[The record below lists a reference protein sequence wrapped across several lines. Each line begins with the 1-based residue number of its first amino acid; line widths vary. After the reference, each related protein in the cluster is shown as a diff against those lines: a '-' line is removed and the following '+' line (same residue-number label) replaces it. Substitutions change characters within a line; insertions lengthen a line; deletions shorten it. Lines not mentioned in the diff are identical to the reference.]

1 MTNRLLLKWQLRL
14 FFAMSL
20 IPCTLQLVAQCECGT
35 PIQVPDPLCP
45 GGFKQQCS
53 GNLFTMNY
61 CGPDTI
67 YVGASCMGT
76 LTSPATYVS
85 VSGGNFSSLVEYVPP
100 GGYPIGSNIPAGT
113 QVTVHYIITSPT
125 NVKDTLCFNLAFIDT
140 ISPVINIA
148 LASDTVGCELSDYA
162 GWLQAQMDSL
172 EAHKAGFDN
181 CGVDTIYNN
190 GPATFTATCDS
201 VSVTFYVEDVSG
213 NRDSISANY
222 TITDSTLPTLIGVP
236 ADVIISCLDTIP
248 AIATVT
254 AMDNCYVGLMPSFS
268 PSNSQSSDP
277 SSCNHYDY
285 TIIRSWTA
293 NDGCGNVVTESQT
306 INIED
311 TGLPSFDIPADTMV
325 NCGTPIDTL
334 SLGSYSN
341 AMDLCSSVLNVTM
354 ADVVTN
360 GMCPQEKTIMRTW
373 TIKDPCLNF
382 TTKNQTI
389 TIRDTIPPTAV
400 FPADI
405 TVDCDS
411 VGNINITGVPTM
423 VSDNCDTLA
432 FFTQLPD
439 TLVTGSCDHS
449 YVLKRPWK
457 IEDACGNDIQG
468 LQIITVTDI
477 INPVVGTQAQN
488 QPIFCDDTVDAD
500 SVFNAWVSNNGG
512 ALATDNCTNTPDL
525 TWVAYDAGTS
535 TNASLAAPNC
545 ASPTPGIYRTR
556 TVNFIVEDKCGNRDT
571 TTATFTVADNTAPV
585 LTNCPTDTLTSTD
598 PGQCDALLTLALPE
612 IVEEC
617 GNVVASQSFSLTEI
631 LTIPSGMDPVE
642 TPVNNVVFNFS
653 VPGPPFIATSS
664 ATLKIT
670 LDNVDA
676 EEPTEFF
683 MVYGEDGSVLGPVAH
698 TPTQCS
704 DTMTTFTLTIAQ
716 VNAWAFDGV
725 LTLTVKPNIPVGQP
739 GRFSINPICPGGSVT
754 ADLNYMTEYPVNLKF
769 EYSLNG
775 GARNLV
781 SPIAPVTET
790 FGQGTTSVTYFF
802 TDCAAN
808 ETTCSFDVTVE
819 DNEAPVI
826 ACPPNMSI
834 NLNSGVCTQDVLIPL
849 FTNITDNCAVTTP
862 AVQSQPLDS
871 LDRLISFNYNP
882 NLNDY
887 VANDKS
893 FTFTGLQGNAT
904 PGGVQLIIT
913 IQGDV
918 DSVGAYFQIY
928 DNAGNFLG
936 TTANGQ
942 PNVTPGDCN
951 TPSTATFTIPAST
964 FNDWATAGD
973 IHITAVSYFNYP
985 IPPAGPG
992 WGINPCNPAAVTAD
1006 GDTDGSFIYATFSY
1020 QSVAPT
1026 FSATGATTISQVT
1039 LTPPLEAQ
1047 TYTLNQG
1054 TTTFTYGTTDVAGN
1068 PGSCSF
1074 DVTLN
1079 DVELP
1084 VALCGPTFIDI
1095 NPSGIVSQPILV
1107 SEIDL
1112 GSTDNCTIVSM
1123 TVTPSTV
1130 TCNDAQNNPNP
1141 VTLTVTDASGNV
1153 STCNTFVNVTVLG
1166 PNPTV
1171 SSTCG
1176 SANLSLFAN
1185 PPAASGGGSNPYQYV
1200 WKNPQGIPFAFVQNP
1215 VILDANQSNLGFYTV
1230 EIQGLTGCV
1239 AVQSVQVTCDL
1250 LPLQKPA
1257 IQAVDAAICSTENVQ
1272 LTTPSVCGSIVIYKW
1287 YSGNAP
1293 GVLIGTTTVPNFSM
1307 APPASG
1313 MFTFYVVV
1321 ERNGCQSAPSDP
1333 ITVTVEAS
1341 PTAMPSPTSI
1351 ILCEGEQIL
1360 LNSINNANG
1369 TTCHWTG
1376 PCGFESFSCSPAPI
1390 LNATLCNS
1398 GIYTLV
1404 TTKNGCPSNPATV
1417 AVTVV
1422 SQPAQ
1427 PFISNSTSA
1436 GTPACQGATLTL
1448 TSTNVAGAVS
1458 FLWTTPTFTTIST
1471 STNVLTIPSAT
1482 IVQHAGTWTVQAI
1495 GNPCVSVVSP
1505 PVTVYIVLPPEAV
1518 SASATPTQVCEGQ
1531 SVQLSATSASQNV
1544 GYFWVYPNGQ
1554 TTAIQNPVVTNVNTN
1569 NSGIYNL
1576 IVTNEFGCSVTSSVE
1591 VSVINR
1597 VNITSVSSNAP
1608 PCAGGP
1614 VNVELVS
1621 TVFPANNGTYQYL
1634 WTGPNGYTSV
1644 NAIATIPNATFG
1656 NSGTYTLVVT
1666 NAQGCSSL
1674 PATLNVAI
1682 PQVLNTPNQPAGIVN
1697 PYCVGDAVTITT
1709 NPYPGPNV
1717 TYVWHTPSGD
1727 YTTSTPSLTLSNLTV
1742 TDAGPYTVNYSVGD
1756 CLSGTSSSN
1765 PLVVNPAPAV
1775 QIMSNSPV
1783 CEGQTLELS
1792 VNCTTGAIYE
1802 WTGPGGFSSTVCN
1815 PVIANANP
1823 ALHAGTYTVRKKVG
1837 GCWSD
1842 IVSVNVTVNV
1852 KPAVPTAINAGPYCA
1867 DSDNVMLSVTANSA
1881 TPGATYTWYDTNG
1894 LPLGAATPSINFQVP
1909 NPTQYGN
1916 GPEEFFVVAT
1926 LNGCNSSPSV
1936 PTVVTLNT
1944 IPGNQAI
1951 AGADIVGCQG
1961 DIITLSAT
1969 VPTAGTGH
1977 WKLVNGNP
1985 AGVVIAN
1992 PDQATTTV
2000 SGIVPGQDYVFQ
2012 WSLSNGACTDYSS
2025 DEMSIYVDFL
2035 EQADAGDPITICYAT
2050 AANLAAAMPA
2060 SNDGVWTQPASQAA
2074 LGVVI
2079 VNPANPAT
2087 QVTNLTPGNSYVF
2100 TWTIDG
2106 GCGNSSDM
2114 LLLTVTNEQAS
2125 ASANGA
2131 DAIIV
2136 CGDSTQLV
2144 AVPAIVQ
2151 PNGQSNGYWSS
2162 PNGTINI
2169 ITPSSAVTSVENL
2182 VPGQNILIW
2191 TIYGGA
2197 CGQQSVDTLF
2207 VNYTIPLA
2215 GDDEINIPFA
2225 TSGFTDILANDN
2237 LSNPDASTISIEL
2250 QPAHGT
2256 VELGT
2261 GVAKHILTYT
2271 PDINFVGLDSAI
2283 YMVCQEGCTCA
2294 TATVYF
2300 NVGKDAKCEVPSIIT
2315 PNKDRMNDSFIIPCL
2330 AEDGAYPNNVLSI
2343 FNQWGDE
2350 VYHAEPYN
2358 NNWEGTF
2365 DGEDLPPSTYFYII
2379 DLGNG
2384 EKPMSGYLII
2394 QR

>member
-14 FFAMSL
+14 FFAISL
-20 IPCTLQLVAQCECGT
+20 IPCTLQLLAQCECGT
-35 PIQVPDPLCP
+35 PIQVADPLCP
-45 GGFKQQCS
+45 GGYKQQCS
-53 GNLFTMNY
+53 GDLFTMNY

-76 LTSPATYVS
+76 LTSPSTYIQI
-85 VSGGNFSSLVEYVPP
+85 SGGNISSFVEYVPP

-140 ISPVINIA
+140 IPPSINIA
-148 LASDTVGCELSDYA
+148 LESDSVGCEMNDYA

-172 EAHKAGFDN
+172 EAHKTDFDN
-181 CGVDTIYNN
+181 CGIDTIYNN
-190 GPATFTATCDS
+190 GPATYTTNCGTVD
-201 VSVTFYVEDVSG
+201 VTFYVEDASG
-213 NRDSISANY
+213 NI
-222 TITDSTLPTLIGVP
+222 DSTSASYTVTDNTLPSLSGVP
-236 ADVIISCLDTIP
+236 VDVIINCDDPIP
-248 AIATVT
+248 IVAAVT
-254 AMDNCYVGLMPSFS
+254 AMDNCEAGIMAAF
-268 PSNSQSSDP
+268 NQTTSQVADS

-285 TIIRSWTA
+285 TIIRTWTA
-293 NDGCGNVVTESQT
+293 DDGCGNIVSETQT
-306 INIED
+306 INVED
-311 TGLPSFDIPADTMV
+311 TGLPSFDIPADTTV
-325 NCGTPIDTL
+325 NCGTPVDTL
-334 SLGSYSN
+334 TLGSYSN
-341 AMDLCSSVLNVTM
+341 VADNCSSVLDITM
-354 ADVVTN
+354 ADVVNN
-360 GMCPQEKTIMRTW
+360 GVCPQAKTILRTW
-373 TIKDPCLNF
+373 TVTDPCLNSV
-382 TTKNQTI
+382 TKTQTI
-389 TIRDTIPPTAV
+389 SVIDTIPPTAV

-405 TVDCDS
+405 TVDCADA
-411 VGNINITGVPTM
+411 GNINITGIPTM
-423 VSDNCDTLA
+423 ISDNCDTLA
-432 FFTQLPD
+432 FYTQLPD

-449 YVLKRPWK
+449 YVLKRPWL
-457 IEDACGNDIQG
+457 ITDACNNSVQG
-468 LQIITVTDI
+468 LQIITVTDNI
-477 INPVVGTQAQN
+477 APVAGTQAQN
-488 QPIFCDDTVDAD
+488 MTIFCDDTVDAD
-500 SVFNAWVSNNGG
+500 SVFNDWVNNNGG
-512 ALATDNCTNTPDL
+512 AAASDNCTSTVDL
-525 TWVAYDAGTS
+525 TWFAYNEGTN

-545 ASPTPGIYRTR
+545 VNPALGVYRTR
-556 TVNFIVEDKCGNRDT
+556 TVDFIVEDKCGNRDT

-585 LTNCPTDTLTSTD
+585 LTNCPADITTDTD

-617 GNVVASQSFSLTEI
+617 GNTAVAQSFSLTEI

-642 TPVNNVVFNFS
+642 TPVNDLVFNFA

-664 ATLKIT
+664 ATLNII

-683 MVYGEDGSVLGPVAH
+683 MVYGEDGSVLGAVAH

-704 DTMTTFTLTIAQ
+704 DTMTTFTLTVAQ
-716 VNAWAFDGV
+716 VNDWAFDGV

-739 GRFSINPICPGGSVT
+739 GRFSINPICPNGAVT
-754 ADLNYMTEYPVNLKF
+754 ADLSYMTEFPADLKF

-775 GARNLV
+775 GARTLV
-781 SPIAPVTET
+781 SPIAPITQS

-808 ETTCSFDVTVE
+808 ESTCSFNVTVE
-819 DNEAPVI
+819 DNESPVI
-826 ACPPNMSI
+826 ACPPSMSI
-834 NLNSGVCTQDVLIPL
+834 DLDPSECTQDVLIPL

-862 AVQSQPLDS
+862 TVQVQPLDS
-871 LDRLISFNYNP
+871 LDRLITFNYNP

-887 VANDKS
+887 VGNDKS

-904 PGGVQLIIT
+904 PGGVELIIT

-918 DSVGAYFQIY
+918 DSVGAYYEIY
-928 DNAGNFLG
+928 DNDGNLLG
-936 TTANGQ
+936 TTSNGQ

-951 TPSTATFTIPAST
+951 TPSTAIFTIPATT
-964 FNDWATAGD
+964 FNDWASAGD
-973 IHITAVSYFNYP
+973 IHITAVSYMNYP

-992 WGINPCNPAAVTAD
+992 WGINPCNPSAVTAD

-1026 FSATGATTISQVT
+1026 FSGSGATTINQVT
-1039 LTPPLEAQ
+1039 LTPPLAAE

-1054 TTTFTYGTTDVAGN
+1054 TTTFTYGVTDLAGN
-1068 PGSCSF
+1068 AGSCSF
-1074 DVTLN
+1074 DVTVN
-1079 DVELP
+1079 DVEPP

-1095 NPSGIVSQPILV
+1095 NPSGIVSQPIMV
-1107 SEIDL
+1107 SDINL
-1112 GSTDNCTIVSM
+1112 GSSDNCTIASM
-1123 TVTPSTV
+1123 TVTPSSV
-1130 TCNDAQNNPNP
+1130 TCNDAQTNPNP
-1141 VTLTVTDASGNV
+1141 VTLTVTDVSGNV

-1171 SSTCG
+1171 SSNCG
-1176 SANLSLFAN
+1176 SNNLMLFAN
-1185 PPAASGGGSNPYQYV
+1185 PPPAPGGGSNPYQYV

-1215 VILDANQSNLGFYTV
+1215 VIMDANQSNLGFYTV

-1250 LPLQKPA
+1250 LPLQKPTL
-1257 IQAVDAAICSTENVQ
+1257 QVVDASICSTENVE
-1272 LTTPSVCGSIVIYKW
+1272 LSTPTVCGSSVIYKW
-1287 YSGNAP
+1287 YSGTFP
-1293 GVLIGTTTVPNFSM
+1293 GVLIGTTTVPNYSM
-1307 APPASG
+1307 TPPASG
-1313 MFTFYVVV
+1313 MFSFYVIV
-1321 ERNGCQSAPSDP
+1321 ERNACESAPSDP
-1333 ITVTVEAS
+1333 ISVTVEAS

-1351 ILCEGEQIL
+1351 ILCEGEDIL
-1360 LNSINNANG
+1360 LNSINNGNG

-1398 GIYTLV
+1398 GVYTLI
-1404 TTKNGCPSNPATV
+1404 TSKNGCASNPATV

-1427 PFISNSTSA
+1427 PFISTSA
-1436 GTPACQGATLTL
+1436 GQTTPACQGATLTL

-1458 FLWTTPTFTTIST
+1458 YLWTTPTFATIST
-1471 STNVLTIPSAT
+1471 TTNVLTIPNVSIA
-1482 IVQHAGTWTVQAI
+1482 QHAGQWTVQAI

-1505 PVTVYIVLPPEAV
+1505 PVTVYIVAPPEAV
-1518 SASATPTQVCEGQ
+1518 TASANPTQVCEGQ
-1531 SVQLSATSASQNV
+1531 SVQLSASSSSQNV
-1544 GYFWVYPNGQ
+1544 NYFWVYPNGQ
-1554 TTAIQNPVVTNVNTN
+1554 TSTLQNPVITNVNLN

-1576 IVTNEFGCSVTSSVE
+1576 TVNNQYGCSASTSVE
-1591 VSVINR
+1591 VTVISR
-1597 VNITSVSSNAP
+1597 VNITSVSSDAP
-1608 PCAGGP
+1608 ACAGGP
-1614 VNVELVS
+1614 VDVQLVS
-1621 TVFPANNGTYQYL
+1621 TVFPVDNGTYQYL
-1634 WTGPNGYTSV
+1634 WTGPNGYNSAS
-1644 NAIATIPNATFG
+1644 AIATIPNATFS

-1674 PATLNVAI
+1674 PASVNVAV
-1682 PQVLNTPNQPAGIVN
+1682 PQVITTPTPPTGIVN
-1697 PYCVGDAVTITT
+1697 PYCVGDAVTIATS
-1709 NPYPGPNV
+1709 PYPGPNV

-1742 TDAGPYTVNYSVGD
+1742 TDSGPYTVNYSVTD
-1756 CLSGTSSSN
+1756 CLSGTSGTVS
-1765 PLVVNPAPAV
+1765 LVVNAAPSV
-1775 QIMSNSPV
+1775 QVMSNSPV
-1783 CEGQTLELS
+1783 CEGQTLELN

-1802 WTGPGGFSSTVCN
+1802 WTGPSGFTSTVCN

-1842 IVSVNVTVNV
+1842 IVSVNVTVNA
-1852 KPAVPTAINAGPYCA
+1852 KPTVPTAINAGPYCA
-1867 DSDNVMLSVTANSA
+1867 DSDNVMLSVTSNSA

-1894 LPLGAATPSINFQVP
+1894 QPLGAGTPSINFQVP

-1916 GPEEFFVVAT
+1916 GTEEFYVIAT

-1977 WKLVNGNP
+1977 WSLTNGNP
-1985 AGVVIAN
+1985 ANVVIAN

-2000 SGIVPGQDYVFQ
+2000 AGIVPGQNYVFQ
-2012 WSLSNGACTDYSS
+2012 WALSNGACENYST
-2025 DEMSIYVDFL
+2025 DEMSVYVDFL
-2035 EQADAGDPITICYAT
+2035 EQANAGDPITVCYT
-2050 AANLAAAMPA
+2050 TTANLAAVMPA

-2079 VNPANPAT
+2079 VDPTNPAT
-2087 QVTNLTPGNSYVF
+2087 QVTNLTPGNPYVF

-2106 GCGNSSDM
+2106 GCGMSSD
-2114 LLLTVTNEQAS
+2114 LVQLTVTNEQAS
-2125 ASANGA
+2125 ASAIGA
-2131 DAIIV
+2131 DAMMV
-2136 CGDSTQLV
+2136 CGDSTQLA
-2144 AVPAIVQ
+2144 AVPAVVQ
-2151 PNGQSNGYWSS
+2151 PNGVTNGYWSS
-2162 PNGTINI
+2162 PNPGINI
-2169 ITPSSAVTSVENL
+2169 ITPTSAITSVENL

-2207 VNYTIPLA
+2207 VNYTIPQA
-2215 GDDEINIPFA
+2215 GDDEINVPFA

-2237 LSNPDASTISIEL
+2237 LSDPDATTISIEL
-2250 QPAHGT
+2250 APEHGT
-2256 VELGT
+2256 ATLGT
-2261 GVAKHILTYT
+2261 GVAKHILTYI
-2271 PDINFVGLDSAI
+2271 PDVNFVGLDSAI
-2283 YMVCQEGCTCA
+2283 YEVCQEGCTCA
-2294 TATVYF
+2294 MATVYF
-2300 NVGKDAKCEVPSIIT
+2300 YVGDDAKCDVPSIIT
-2315 PNKDRMNDSFIIPCL
+2315 PNDDGINDAFIIPCL
-2330 AEDGAYPNNVLSI
+2330 AEDGSFPNNVVSI

-2350 VYHAEPYN
+2350 VYHASPYN